1 MAHINKI
8 GDLFA
13 ILLPNNKYA
22 YGRLFLE
29 GSVACYKHR
38 GTTLNDVPTNEDYE
52 FIICV
57 HKNCFKNW
65 LFIEN
70 RPFKNEQDARPPLY
84 QMKDIGTENYKIYDY
99 GNIRPS
105 TKEECANLEVCAVR
119 EQEHLI
125 KRLSSDN
132 DDWKKW
138 FPRFY

>member
-1 MAHINKI
+1 
-8 GDLFA
+8 
-13 ILLPNNKYA
+13 
-22 YGRLFLE
+22 
-29 GSVACYKHR
+29 
-38 GTTLNDVPTNEDYE
+38 
-52 FIICV
+52 
-57 HKNCFKNW
+57 
-65 LFIEN
+65 
-70 RPFKNEQDARPPLY
+70 
-84 QMKDIGTENYKIYDY
+84 MKDIGTENYKIYDY